1 MSTNKCNSSKS
12 NCKIMFFLHSS
23 IANSSYLSILEISSC
38 KGNYWRNITYCI
50 LSPCFK
56 SFRKLLAWNVDI
68 VINTKVNIC
77 RALSR
82 DLIAPIHRVVWR
94 FEDVDWSQPWC
105 FVRKYWRLWWLYLT
119 IPNNIKLT
127 SNIAFHW
134 CISINMFLK
143 YIVVSPSCISHSNKC
158 KSL

>member
-1 MSTNKCNSSKS
+1 MPFLYPTITNSS
-12 NCKIMFFLHSS
+12 I
-23 IANSSYLSILEISSC
+23 LSIFEEPSC
-38 KGNYWRNITYCI
+38 KGNYWRYFTYCI

-56 SFRKLLAWNVDI
+56 AYRKLFTRNADI
-68 VINTKVNIC
+68 VINIKVNIC
-77 RALSR
+77 LALSR
-82 DLIAPIHRVVWR
+82 NLISPVHRIVRSFV
-94 FEDVDWSQPWC
+94 DVNWSQPWC
-105 FVRKYWRLWWLYLT
+105 FVIKYWCLWWLYLA